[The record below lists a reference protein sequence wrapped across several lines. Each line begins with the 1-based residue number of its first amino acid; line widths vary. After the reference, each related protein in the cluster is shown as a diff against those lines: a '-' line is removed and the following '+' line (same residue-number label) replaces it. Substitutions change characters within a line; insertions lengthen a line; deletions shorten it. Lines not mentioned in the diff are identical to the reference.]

1 MPTPTQS
8 PLRRAVC
15 VALLLTQLAGCMTWR
30 PVPGTL
36 DQQVGAEPIPRARL
50 RLRSGGELSLEDVK
64 VRSDSVVGY
73 STSSREWR
81 AFPVGSV
88 ASIERRGVSAGRTA
102 AVVVGTAAVGAVVIY
117 GLAYASFLKS
127 VNAVPAARAP

>member
-1 MPTPTQS
+1 MH
-8 PLRRAVC
+8 RAVPSLRYVIC

-30 PVPGTL
+30 PVPLTL
-36 DQQVGAEPIPRARL
+36 DQQVAVEPIPHARL
-50 RLRSGGELSLEDVK
+50 RLRSGSEFSLEDVK
-64 VRSDSVVGY
+64 VRSDSVLGY
-73 STSSREWR
+73 STSTREWR

>member
-1 MPTPTQS
+1 MH
-8 PLRRAVC
+8 RAVPSLRHVIC
-15 VALLLTQLAGCMTWR
+15 VALLLTQLAGCVTWR

-73 STSSREWR
+73 STSTREWR
-81 AFPVGSV
+81 AFPVGNV
-88 ASIERRGVSAGRTA
+88 ASIDRRGLSVGRTA
-102 AVVVGTAAVGAVVIY
+102 AVAVGTAAIAALVMY
-117 GLAYASFLKS
+117 GLALSSFEKS
-127 VNAVPAARAP
+127 INALPAAGAP

>member
-1 MPTPTQS
+1 MHRATPS
-8 PLRRAVC
+8 LRHATC
-15 VALLLTQLAGCMTWR
+15 VALLLTQLSGCMTWR

-36 DQQVGAEPIPRARL
+36 DQQVAADPIPRARL

-64 VRSDSVVGY
+64 VRRDSVVGY
-73 STSSREWR
+73 SVGSREWR
-81 AFPVGSV
+81 AFPLANV
-88 ASIERRGVSAGRTA
+88 ASIDRRGLSAGRTA

-127 VNAVPAARAP
+127 VNAVPAGSAP

>member
-1 MPTPTQS
+1 MH
-8 PLRRAVC
+8 RAVPALRHATC
-15 VALLLTQLAGCMTWR
+15 VALLLTQLTGCMTWR

-36 DQQVGAEPIPRARL
+36 DQQVGTEPIPRARL
-50 RLRSGGELSLEDVK
+50 RLRSGGEFSLEDVK
-64 VRSDSVVGY
+64 VRSDSVLGY
-73 STSSREWR
+73 SAGSHEWH
-81 AFPVGSV
+81 AFPVGNV

-127 VNAVPAARAP
+127 VNAVPAPGAP